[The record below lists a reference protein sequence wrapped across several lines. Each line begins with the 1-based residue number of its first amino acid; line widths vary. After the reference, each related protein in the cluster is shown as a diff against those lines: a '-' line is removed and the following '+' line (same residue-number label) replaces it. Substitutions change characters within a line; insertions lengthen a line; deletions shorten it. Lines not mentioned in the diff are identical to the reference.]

1 MPVLREA
8 LLKVSRSKVIKST
21 ITHAPV
27 TRRVVDRYVA
37 GETTEDV
44 IRVDAHRG
52 RRRVDGDH
60 RPSGRGHHRAGAGG
74 ATTDAYLDLLAR
86 LSQAGL
92 AAIAEV
98 SVKLSAIGQLLGAHG
113 EKIALEN
120 AQLICEAA
128 LEAGTT
134 VTVDM
139 EDHTTTD
146 STLGIIGEL
155 RRDYPWVGAVVQ
167 AYLFRTEADCEA
179 LANPG
184 SRVRLCKGAY
194 AEPESVAHTDP
205 AEIDRAYVRC
215 LKILMAGAGYPMVA
229 THDPRLVEIALAL
242 AEREQKAKDG
252 FELQMLYGIR
262 PSEQARLAGSVT
274 PSALRALRHRLVR
287 LPGPPAGREA
297 RRTCASS
304 PTAWSRAS
312 DHPSGPQRVRS
323 GLVSDPELTR
333 SVPHSHPTWGAT
345 SA

>member
-8 LLKVSRSKVIKST
+8 LLKVSRSKVMKST

-37 GETTEDV
+37 GETTDDAIRATRTLADAGLTVTIDHLGEDTTK
-44 IRVDAHRG
+44 REQA
-52 RRRVDGDH
+52 
-60 RPSGRGHHRAGAGG
+60 G

-92 AAIAEV
+92 AATAEV

-179 LANPG
+179 LATPG

-262 PSEQARLAGSVT
+262 PSEQARLAWLGHTVRVYVPYGT
-274 PSALRALRHRLVR
+274 DWYGYLVR
-287 LPGPPAGREA
+287 RLAEK
-297 RRTCASS
+297 
-304 PTAWSRAS
+304 
-312 DHPSGPQRVRS
+312 PSNMRFFAHS
-323 GLVSDPELTR
+323 LVSR
-333 SVPHSHPTWGAT
+333 K
-345 SA
+345 